1 MFGPILR
8 IVLRYGVGGIIGYEV
23 GSQLAADPD
32 VIMVATAASAMIVG
46 AATEVFYWIAKRFG
60 WST

>member
-1 MFGPILR
+1 MAPFIR

-32 VIMVATAASAMIVG
+32 VLAVATVAATAAVG
-46 AATEVFYWIAKRFG
+46 LATEGFYMLAKRLG
-60 WST
+60 WRT